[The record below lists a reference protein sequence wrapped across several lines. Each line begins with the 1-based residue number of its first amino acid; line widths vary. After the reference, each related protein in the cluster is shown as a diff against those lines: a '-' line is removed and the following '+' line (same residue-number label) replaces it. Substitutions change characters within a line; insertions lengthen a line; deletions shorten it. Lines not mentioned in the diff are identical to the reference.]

1 MRINRTDIPKIRDE
15 RHLNESMRFILQR
28 LASTPSMASKLPKY
42 LLMLIDACVDYMRRN
57 GR

>member
-1 MRINRTDIPKIRDE
+1 MNRTPMPKIRDDE
-15 RHLNESMRFILQR
+15 HLLASQRFIVER

-42 LLMLIDACVDYMRRN
+42 LLLLIQACVDYMRKH